1 MSEKITW
8 THVDRH
14 VRQALERSGTI
25 AFGETDA
32 EVTMGYIA
40 FLERSL
46 KVQQQNG
53 DRTFEELRRTRVEL
67 EEVKRRAQPVKKT
80 KQRLAEV
87 EAAVYALQQ
96 QIKLLAPTEPAC
108 RECMQPAEHGYQFC
122 KDHMRL

>member
-32 EVTMGYIA
+32 EVAMGYIA

-46 KVQQQNG
+46 KTKEQVCEQLSIRA
-53 DRTFEELRRTRVEL
+53 DSYRVEAENL
-67 EEVKRRAQPVKKT
+67 RKAVRPGKT
-80 KQRLAEV
+80 KQRLTDLEENV
-87 EAAVYALQQ
+87 DLIRRHLGLEL
-96 QIKLLAPTEPAC
+96 
-108 RECMQPAEHGYQFC
+108 
-122 KDHMRL
+122 

>member
-32 EVTMGYIA
+32 EVAMGYIA

-53 DRTFEELRRTRVEL
+53 DRTFEELRRTRIEL

-80 KQRLAEV
+80 KQRLTDLEENV
-87 EAAVYALQQ
+87 DLIRRHLGLEL
-96 QIKLLAPTEPAC
+96 
-108 RECMQPAEHGYQFC
+108 
-122 KDHMRL
+122 